1 MSMTMKDGR
10 RRSIFAT
17 IAMPLL
23 AILWTVPTIGLLVTS
38 FRSREAA
45 ASTGWWTSLW
55 EGGWT
60 LDNYA
65 QVLGD
70 PSISGSLINSIVVAV
85 PATVLPIMFAAFA
98 AYAFTFIKFPAKD
111 VLFIVIVALMVVPIQ
126 VAFQPMLD
134 LLGPRGLGINGQF
147 VAVWM
152 LHTGFGMPLAV
163 YILRNYMATLPHS
176 VVESAKIDGAS
187 HFQTFWRLVAPM
199 SSPAI
204 AAFATLQ
211 FLWVWNDLLIAKLF
225 LGGGENK
232 TVIVSLQQM
241 LGTQG
246 QGTEL
251 LTAGAF
257 VSMVIPM
264 LVFFGLLG
272 FLVRG
277 LTAGAVRGSPADPRR
292 GGGARGRPAPSV
304 VVRCSADHHGSPCLS
319 APPGHLTDPAARPP
333 MMRRWKISTM
343 MISGTVTITPAAIFV
358 PYGVSNCEMPVN
370 FEIATFAVCIS
381 GAFTIVSAMRNSF
394 HAAMKVMIAVVN
406 TPGAA
411 SGRMT
416 LRNAPKRVVPS
427 IIAACSSSTGSC
439 RKNALRF
446 HTASGSAN
454 EIVGRIIAW

>member
-264 LVFFGLLG
+264 LVFFGLQR

-277 LTAGAVRGSPADPRR
+277 MTAG
-292 GGGARGRPAPSV
+292 SV
-304 VVRCSADHHGSPCLS
+304 KG
-319 APPGHLTDPAARPP
+319 
-333 MMRRWKISTM
+333 
-343 MISGTVTITPAAIFV
+343 
-358 PYGVSNCEMPVN
+358 
-370 FEIATFAVCIS
+370 
-381 GAFTIVSAMRNSF
+381 
-394 HAAMKVMIAVVN
+394 
-406 TPGAA
+406 
-411 SGRMT
+411 
-416 LRNAPKRVVPS
+416 
-427 IIAACSSSTGSC
+427 
-439 RKNALRF
+439 
-446 HTASGSAN
+446 
-454 EIVGRIIAW
+454 

>member
-1 MSMTMKDGR
+1 MSSTMKDGR
-10 RRSIFAT
+10 KRSPVAM
-17 IAMPLL
+17 IAMPIL
-23 AILWTVPTIGLLVTS
+23 ALLWTIPTIGLLVTS
-38 FRSREAA
+38 LRNREAA
-45 ASTGWWTSLW
+45 ASTGWWTAPW

-65 QVLGD
+65 AVFTDGGTT
-70 PSISGSLINSIVVAV
+70 SSLINSVVVAV

-98 AYAFTFIKFPAKD
+98 AYAFTFIQFPGKD

-134 LLGPRGLGINGQF
+134 LLGPRGLGINGEF

-163 YILRNYMATLPHS
+163 YILRNYMATLPGS

-225 LGGGENK
+225 LGGGANK
-232 TVIVSLQQM
+232 TIIVNLQQM

-246 QGTEL
+246 QGAEL

-257 VSMVIPM
+257 ISMVIPM
-264 LVFFGLLG
+264 IVFFALQR

-277 LTAGAVRGSPADPRR
+277 MTAG
-292 GGGARGRPAPSV
+292 SV
-304 VVRCSADHHGSPCLS
+304 
-319 APPGHLTDPAARPP
+319 
-333 MMRRWKISTM
+333 
-343 MISGTVTITPAAIFV
+343 
-358 PYGVSNCEMPVN
+358 
-370 FEIATFAVCIS
+370 
-381 GAFTIVSAMRNSF
+381 
-394 HAAMKVMIAVVN
+394 
-406 TPGAA
+406 
-411 SGRMT
+411 
-416 LRNAPKRVVPS
+416 
-427 IIAACSSSTGSC
+427 TG
-439 RKNALRF
+439 
-446 HTASGSAN
+446 
-454 EIVGRIIAW
+454 